1 VWHVVPFARWRVRM
15 DVEET
20 VISQLG
26 GSVLALWGRDKLA
39 QDRGVTDG
47 GSRRAARPRERSQ
60 LLTAPPCS
68 AAPACGAWLGSAPT
82 AVPRCTFD

>member
-1 VWHVVPFARWRVRM
+1 VWHVVPLPGWRVRL
-15 DVEET
+15 DLEET
-20 VISQLG
+20 VIFQLG

-39 QDRGVTDG
+39 QDSGVTDG
-47 GSRRAARPRERSQ
+47 GSRRDARPRELSQ

-68 AAPACGAWLGSAPT
+68 AAPVCGAWLGPAPT